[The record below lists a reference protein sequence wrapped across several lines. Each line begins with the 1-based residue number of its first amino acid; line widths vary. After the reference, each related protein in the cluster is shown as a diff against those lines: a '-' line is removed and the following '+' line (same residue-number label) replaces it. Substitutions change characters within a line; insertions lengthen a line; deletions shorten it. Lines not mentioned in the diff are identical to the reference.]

1 MNLIFPFLKV
11 EILVFIFLNMMDKGA
26 KREYGNN
33 VIIWLELLDFLVCIK
48 HQERTR
54 KKIDERQEDHQIYE
68 ILDKFEEHGEAFTS
82 FPQLC
87 IFSANRVV
95 IAFLWEWHLTA

>member
-33 VIIWLELLDFLVCIK
+33 VIIWLELLDFLVCIV

-54 KKIDERQEDHQIYE
+54 KKVDS
-68 ILDKFEEHGEAFTS
+68 DKKIIKYMRYLINSKNMGKPSPVSHSSA
-82 FPQLC
+82 
-87 IFSANRVV
+87 FSAQ
-95 IAFLWEWHLTA
+95 IG